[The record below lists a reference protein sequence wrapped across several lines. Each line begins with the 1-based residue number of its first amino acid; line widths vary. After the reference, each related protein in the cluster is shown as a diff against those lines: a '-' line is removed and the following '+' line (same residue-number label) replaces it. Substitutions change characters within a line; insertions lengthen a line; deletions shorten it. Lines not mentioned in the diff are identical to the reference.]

1 VRKILECPSCGA
13 KFPPF
18 PPRLSCDACGSPL
31 IPRIIDLRLKDV
43 HRKINYGGIWVFKD
57 FLISG
62 GKSEVTLGEGL
73 TPLIK
78 AVRLGE
84 YLGLSNVLIKDES
97 RNPLGTFIDRGSATL
112 MSVALNLRFKKVVV
126 ASLGDLGISISAY
139 ARKAKIKSYVV
150 MPHSI
155 TPSKAYQVLV
165 LADKVEF
172 TSSYEEAIGKV
183 LKTKDSLQ
191 VTPLNPYLLDGY
203 RTIYYEI
210 YSELGRHPD
219 VLIVPVG
226 DGALMTAL
234 WYALKDLGGKSM
246 IIGVKGC
253 SSTPLLRDI
262 SVEKPLYERVIKDIL
277 QDSGGFII
285 EVCDKDVIEA
295 IKLLANSEGLLVEPV
310 GVSSIAGLMKLSIN
324 DELPSNKLVVTLI
337 TGGALRDASILR
349 LLTDKHIMQE
359 EGLKIGFTKLKILE
373 ILVSRGPLHPY
384 AIWKILR
391 DNYGIKISLR
401 VLYQHIEELERL
413 GLIKVNNYERVRGRV
428 RKIYEV
434 TSKGVKLLR

>member
-1 VRKILECPSCGA
+1 VRKVLKCPSCGTEY
-13 KFPPF
+13 PPF
-18 PPRLSCDACGSPL
+18 PPKLNCDNCGSPL
-31 IPRIIDLRLKDV
+31 IPRIMNLKFEDV
-43 HRKINYGGIWVFKD
+43 YRRVSYGGIWVFKD
-57 FLISG
+57 LLVSS

-112 MSVALNLRFKKVVV
+112 MSVALNLGFKKVVV

-139 ARKAKIKSYVV
+139 ARKAKIKSYVI

-155 TPSKAYQVLV
+155 TPSKAYQALV

-172 TSSYEEAIGKV
+172 TSSYEEAIRKV

-203 RTIYYEI
+203 RTIYYEV
-210 YSELGRHPD
+210 YSELGKHPD

-226 DGALMTAL
+226 DGALMTSL
-234 WYALKDLGGKSM
+234 WYALKDLGGKTM

-253 SSTPLLRDI
+253 SSTPLLKDI
-262 SVEKPLYERVIKDIL
+262 CVEKPLYERVIKDIL
-277 QDSGGFII
+277 QDSDGFIV

-295 IKLLANSEGLLVEPV
+295 VKLLANNEGLLIEPV
-310 GVSSIAGLMKLSIN
+310 GVSSIAGLVKLSIN

-373 ILVSRGPLHPY
+373 ILVSQGPLHPY
-384 AIWKILR
+384 AIWKVLR
-391 DNYGIKISLR
+391 DSYGIKISLR

-413 GLIKVNNYERVRGRV
+413 GLIKISNYERIGGRV
-428 RKIYEV
+428 RKVYEV

>member
-1 VRKILECPSCGA
+1 MRKVLKCPSCGTEY
-13 KFPPF
+13 PPF
-18 PPRLSCDACGSPL
+18 PPKLNCDNCGSPL
-31 IPRIIDLRLKDV
+31 IPRIMNLKFEDV
-43 HRKINYGGIWVFKD
+43 YRRVSYGGIWVFKD
-57 FLISG
+57 LLVSS

-112 MSVALNLRFKKVVV
+112 MSVALNLGFKKVVV

-139 ARKAKIKSYVV
+139 ARKAKIKSYVI

-155 TPSKAYQVLV
+155 TPSKAYQALV

-172 TSSYEEAIGKV
+172 TSSYEEAIRKV

-203 RTIYYEI
+203 RTIYYEV
-210 YSELGRHPD
+210 YSELGKHPD

-226 DGALMTAL
+226 DGALMTSL
-234 WYALKDLGGKSM
+234 WYALKDLGGKTM

-253 SSTPLLRDI
+253 SSTPLLKDI
-262 SVEKPLYERVIKDIL
+262 CVEKPLYERVIKDIL
-277 QDSGGFII
+277 QDSDGFIV

-295 IKLLANSEGLLVEPV
+295 VKLLANNEGLLIEPV
-310 GVSSIAGLMKLSIN
+310 GVSSIAGLVKLSIN

-373 ILVSRGPLHPY
+373 ILVSQGPLHPY
-384 AIWKILR
+384 AIWKVLR
-391 DNYGIKISLR
+391 DSYGIKISLR

-413 GLIKVNNYERVRGRV
+413 GLIKISNYERIGGRV
-428 RKIYEV
+428 RKVYEV